1 MSLVLRDI
9 SITLGTK
16 VLVVPFSLAIGK
28 GEILTLMGP
37 SGSGKSSVLS
47 ALAGTL
53 VAPLAVHGAATLD
66 GRDIF
71 GLPAEQRRMGRL
83 FQDDLLF
90 PHMTVGENLLFGM
103 ARGQREDR
111 LSAMRA
117 ALKEIELE
125 GFEDRPPQT
134 LSGGQRQ
141 RISLMRSLLAR
152 PAAMLLDEPFSKLDQ
167 TLRAQIRRNTFGL
180 LMARGTP
187 TLLVTHDIADAPE
200 AGRVLLIT
208 PHGEV
213 KDV

>member
-28 GEILTLMGP
+28 GEIVTLMGP